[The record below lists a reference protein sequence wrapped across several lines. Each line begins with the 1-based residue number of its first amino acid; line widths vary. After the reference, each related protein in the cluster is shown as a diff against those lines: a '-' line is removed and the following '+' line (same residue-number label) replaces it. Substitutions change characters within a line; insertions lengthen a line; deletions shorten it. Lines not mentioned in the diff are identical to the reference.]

1 MSRYHGKKGVVY
13 MSSSAGGNASVITL
27 SEWTLNRATDKVDVS
42 SFGDSNKVY
51 VQGLKDVQG
60 TLSGFWDSADDKL
73 FDAAES
79 VDGAKLYL
87 YMSSDAPG
95 LFFSGLAW
103 LDDSMS
109 VGVNGAVTMNSSF
122 VAAGSWSRA

>member
-1 MSRYHGKKGVVY
+1 
-13 MSSSAGGNASVITL
+13 
-27 SEWTLNRATDKVDVS
+27 VS